1 MLTTF
6 RGLFATSLLLALAS
20 ISLPLVPLALAK
32 LSLFVPSET
41 FVIPIQIDYPIAVL
55 WLMTLISTFTRYGK
69 RGLWLLIGFPLAVFW
84 PVGLV
89 ALRAYVNFP

>member
-6 RGLFATSLLLALAS
+6 KGMLATSLLLALAS
-20 ISLPLVPLALAK
+20 LSLPLVPLALAK

-41 FVIPIQIDYPIAVL
+41 FVIPIEIDYPIAVL
-55 WLMTLISTFTRYGK
+55 WLMVLISALTRYGK
-69 RGLWLLIGFPLAVFW
+69 RGLWLLAGFPLALFW
-84 PVGLV
+84 PVYLV